1 MEDMDKNSDDAPEVG
16 GENEE
21 VGMASTVAN
30 VSGIDIGISE
40 DTGGGGDTV
49 NDDAD
54 KDAGTSED
62 ADDGG
67 DMVNEG
73 AEEDAEEDAEEEVLI
88 ETYATVGTGSDTDGN
103 EGADAGVES
112 NGSGGDSRGVATCG
126 PLAGDAVTSQHQ
138 MNAIPGLHISR
149 LLRHLLSICEKGIL
163 EDTPASRRTYVC
175 KYFSL
180 CGAIIAVQHVQ
191 KEYIDDDVIEIEF
204 ASAAFLKKALKKE
217 IAPGVIPARVVPVIS
232 PSTATATVKVLGVP
246 PEASIQSLHEAL
258 VHHGTIQSAQLLP
271 TVSGTGFIGFVTF
284 LSSASG
290 KAALEASY
298 GFLGKEHIHI
308 VHLL

>member
-1 MEDMDKNSDDAPEVG
+1 MSVKSSTPDQSSFASPPQLGSGSVSPLPLIHKRRLPGSAGTSPSAQPSAPKTRAMATRSMSHASSGIVPFASVGGLGSSIGGQGGSSISGSVNVGREAGVGGGVRSSMEDMDENSDDAPEVG

-30 VSGIDIGISE
+30 VSGVDIGISE

-54 KDAGTSED
+54 EDAGTSED

-73 AEEDAEEDAEEEVLI
+73 AEEDAEEDAEEEVVI
-88 ETYATVGTGSDTDGN
+88 ETYATVGAGSDTDGN

-138 MNAIPGLHISR
+138 VNAIPGLRISR
-149 LLRHLLSICEKGIL
+149 L
-163 EDTPASRRTYVC
+163 P
-175 KYFSL
+175 
-180 CGAIIAVQHVQ
+180 
-191 KEYIDDDVIEIEF
+191 
-204 ASAAFLKKALKKE
+204 
-217 IAPGVIPARVVPVIS
+217 
-232 PSTATATVKVLGVP
+232 
-246 PEASIQSLHEAL
+246 
-258 VHHGTIQSAQLLP
+258 
-271 TVSGTGFIGFVTF
+271 
-284 LSSASG
+284 
-290 KAALEASY
+290 
-298 GFLGKEHIHI
+298 
-308 VHLL
+308 